1 MCTTNVRGYFP
12 TITVVM
18 CIHMQLLLTVV
29 FDFVFR
35 FLQRKLLHFLR
46 ELAQHF
52 VVRLKKY
59 VCSLRVL
66 YRGEVEMVCGGGS
79 ISIVFLSSLI
89 GAQTRVVFILHGVFY
104 F

>member
-1 MCTTNVRGYFP
+1 
-12 TITVVM
+12 M

-52 VVRLKKY
+52 VVRLKKC

-66 YRGEVEMVCGGGS
+66 YRREVEMVCGECHYS
-79 ISIVFLSSLI
+79 YCI
-89 GAQTRVVFILHGVFY
+89 FIKPC
-104 F
+104 